1 MCGVHGSGRGIIGV
15 VLRDDNDIRKT
26 ARSQDEHVSCGVA
39 KGETMKV
46 VGLLIIGVLAV
57 LAAYSLYRLYR
68 EHDPFRPDDWLGG
81 V

>member
-1 MCGVHGSGRGIIGV
+1 
-15 VLRDDNDIRKT
+15 
-26 ARSQDEHVSCGVA
+26 
-39 KGETMKV
+39 MKV